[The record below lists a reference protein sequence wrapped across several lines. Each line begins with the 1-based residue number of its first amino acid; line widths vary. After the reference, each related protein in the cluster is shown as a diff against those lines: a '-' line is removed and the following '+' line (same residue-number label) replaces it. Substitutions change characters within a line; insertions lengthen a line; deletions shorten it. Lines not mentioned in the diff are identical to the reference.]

1 MDVIVVKFL
10 VIAIMFLLLLILMIL
25 ATWSQMRKGERLVV
39 AHNWRIVVAEV
50 RVLSVAGAH
59 HDLPKAGKLKL
70 RFELKLSSWN

>member
-1 MDVIVVKFL
+1 MDVMVVKFI

-25 ATWSQMRKGERLVV
+25 ATWSQMWKGERLVV

-50 RVLSVAGAH
+50 RVLSVSGAH

-70 RFELKLSSWN
+70 T

>member
-25 ATWSQMRKGERLVV
+25 ATWSQMWKGERLVV

-70 RFELKLSSWN
+70 T